1 MSNGTGTLEKSWAA
15 ADIAPSERRKKRV
28 RRLALYILP
37 LIALLVACLVN
48 PYIQYVLN
56 LVLIYVLITVG
67 FNVILGNTGQLAFA
81 SVVFFGVGAYTTSIL
96 IHHLGWPFWVTIIPA
111 GLVSCLFAVAMS
123 APALRGVRSFYLAML
138 TLAFVELMRWVYVNA
153 ESLTLGSGGISL
165 SAPTLFGFTLNTELK
180 KFIFFLIVVVV
191 LVKATSNLLRSRI
204 GRAFMAVRDNEL
216 AAAAMGMPTAQ
227 YVILGF
233 GWGGF
238 VIGIAG
244 SLYAGHVQL
253 VSPEAFSVTEL
264 ILHFSMVIVGGIGSL
279 AGSVLGAAVLSAI
292 PEVAQQWPGVA
303 ELFLGGAIVIVLLFV
318 PRGLIS
324 LVYRFVPILRDQYH
338 GGD

>member
-1 MSNGTGTLEKSWAA
+1 MSNDIGSLEKRWST
-15 ADIAPSERRKKRV
+15 ADGESKHHNRRI
-28 RRLALYILP
+28 RRLALYALP
-37 LIALLVACLVN
+37 FIALLIAWSVN

-56 LVLIYVLITVG
+56 LVLIYVLVTVG

-81 SVVFFGVGAYTTSIL
+81 SVVFFGVGAYTTATL

-138 TLAFVELMRWVYVNA
+138 TLAFVELMRWIYVNA

-165 SAPTLFGFTLNTELK
+165 SAPTLFGFTLNTEFK
-180 KFIFFLIVVVV
+180 KFLFFLIVVVI

-216 AAAAMGMPTAQ
+216 AAAGVGIPTAQ
-227 YVILGF
+227 YVVLGF

-238 VIGIAG
+238 VIGVAG
-244 SLYAGHVQL
+244 SLYASHVQL

-264 ILHFSMVIVGGIGSL
+264 ILHFAMVIVGGIGSL

-292 PEVAQQWPGVA
+292 PEMAQQWPGVA
-303 ELFLGGAIVIVLLFV
+303 ELFLGGAIMIVLLFV

-338 GGD
+338 GDD

>member
-1 MSNGTGTLEKSWAA
+1 MSNGTGSAEARWAA
-15 ADIAPSERRKKRV
+15 VDAAASGRRKKRMG
-28 RRLALYILP
+28 RLVLYALP
-37 LIALLVACLVN
+37 LIALLIAWSVN

-56 LVLIYVLITVG
+56 LVLIYILVTVG

-81 SVVFFGVGAYTTSIL
+81 SVVFFGVGAYTTATL

-138 TLAFVELMRWVYVNA
+138 TLAFVELMRWIYVNA
-153 ESLTLGSGGISL
+153 ETLTLGSGGISL
-165 SAPTLFGFTLNTELK
+165 SAPTLFGFTLDTELK
-180 KFIFFLIVVVV
+180 KFIFFLIVVVI

-216 AAAAMGMPTAQ
+216 AAAGVGIPTAQ
-227 YVILGF
+227 YVVLGF

-238 VIGIAG
+238 VIGVAG

-264 ILHFSMVIVGGIGSL
+264 ILHFAMVIVGGIGSL
-279 AGSVLGAAVLSAI
+279 AGSVLGAAVLSTI

-303 ELFLGGAIVIVLLFV
+303 ELFLGGAIMIVLLFV

-324 LVYRFVPILRDQYH
+324 LVYRFVPTLRDQYH

>member
-1 MSNGTGTLEKSWAA
+1 MFNGINSIEDRWVVAA
-15 ADIAPSERRKKRV
+15 NAGSRRHKKCIG
-28 RRLALYILP
+28 RLALYLLP
-37 LIALLVACLVN
+37 LIALLVAWSVN
-48 PYIQYVLN
+48 PYVEYVLN
-56 LVLIYVLITVG
+56 LVLIYVLVTVG

-96 IHHLGWPFWVTIIPA
+96 IYHLHWPFWVTIIPA
-111 GLVSCLFAVAMS
+111 GVVSCLFAIAMS

-138 TLAFVELMRWVYVNA
+138 TLAFVELMRWIYVNA

-165 SAPTLFGFTLNTELK
+165 SAPTLFGYTLDTEFK
-180 KFIFFLIVVVV
+180 KFAFFLAIVVI

-216 AAAAMGMPTAQ
+216 AAAGVGISAAQ
-227 YVILGF
+227 YVVLGF

-253 VSPEAFSVTEL
+253 VSPDAFSVTEL
-264 ILHFSMVIVGGIGSL
+264 ILHFAMVIVGGIGSL
-279 AGSVLGAAVLSAI
+279 AGSVLGAAVLSTI
-292 PEVAQQWPGVA
+292 PEAAQQWPGVA
-303 ELFLGGAIVIVLLFV
+303 ELFLGGAIMIVLLFV

-324 LVYRFVPILRDQYH
+324 LLDRHVPILRDRYH